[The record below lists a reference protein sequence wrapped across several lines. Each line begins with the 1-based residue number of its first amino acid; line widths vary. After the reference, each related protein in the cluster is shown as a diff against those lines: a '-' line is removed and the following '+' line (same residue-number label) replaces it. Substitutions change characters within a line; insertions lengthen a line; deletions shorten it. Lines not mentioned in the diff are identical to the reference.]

1 MMTAHARTPAP
12 ARRIRLRV
20 AAIAAVFAI
29 GAVAPAAADPVAWE
43 KLAQQ
48 PGALSAIATAI
59 SMSGSC
65 QVPFTFD
72 QRRDGDALIVQ
83 VACANTGDGAGA
95 VNVRFEALGKTLFAT
110 GFEFE
115 G

>member
-1 MMTAHARTPAP
+1 MMTAPARTPRPAP
-12 ARRIRLRV
+12 RIRLC
-20 AAIAAVFAI
+20 ATTIAAVFAV
-29 GAVAPAAADPVAWE
+29 GAGTPAAADPVAWE

>member
-1 MMTAHARTPAP
+1 MTRTPTLKTHAFR
-12 ARRIRLRV
+12 AAAL
-20 AAIAAVFAI
+20 AAIIAA
-29 GAVAPAAADPVAWE
+29 GSSAAKADPVAWE

-72 QRRDGDALIVQ
+72 QNREDETLVITVT
-83 VACANTGDGAGA
+83 CADTGDGAGA
-95 VNVRFEALGKTLFAT
+95 IRVKFEAVGKNLFVT